1 MILNVRHTG
10 IVVNDLE
17 ASLDFYTKKLGFIVK
32 TRVDEDQAFIDTILG
47 LNKSQLTTIKLTL
60 NDNTMIELLDFKLD
74 ARTIINRQIV
84 DAGPTHMAFTVDDL
98 DKTYELFVQESIK
111 FISEPEIS
119 PNGFAKVAFCIAPE
133 GTYIEL
139 VELMGE
145 PPIEK

>member
-74 ARTIINRQIV
+74 ARTTINRKIV